1 MIKRKRKKRNKSSRP
16 QIILSDSY
24 AKKCSIKMEI
34 EYRDRS
40 LSEVYWV
47 PCQTWLNAVH

>member
-24 AKKCSIKMEI
+24 AKKCIKMEI

-40 LSEVYWV
+40 LSELYWG
-47 PCQTWLNAVH
+47 PSQTWLNAVH